1 MSETLPWFLLW
12 RKTLDFHRKSFAGN
26 HSSKD
31 FPSPF
36 DVRNYFFDAIISN
49 QYWIKTLKTD
59 SKFFMTFYFLK
70 KVDRDMFWPHLF
82 FQQYIPLKIFI
93 FRIDGR
99 ENIIGQTIH
108 WKAKRCLVRFAD
120 VLPRHGSQLELELE
134 ETRST
139 LNLGGGVD
147 SRPPHLDLI
156 HLLAFIPN
164 KQESAI
170 DCNFSTHQDWHPFY
184 NNQSTTSTL
193 YRPKIWQFS
202 GTSSPLPNDS
212 WWRSHPRSS
221 FYARLRWVGWWC
233 SITGRTLT
241 VTSNVMYRSP
251 YACPLCAGY
260 GII

>member
-108 WKAKRCLVRFAD
+108 RKAKRCLVRFAD
-120 VLPRHGSQLELELE
+120 AILGEFVNLFPFPRNG
-134 ETRST
+134 
-139 LNLGGGVD
+139 
-147 SRPPHLDLI
+147 
-156 HLLAFIPN
+156 IP
-164 KQESAI
+164 AL
-170 DCNFSTHQDWHPFY
+170 THFQCASLHCRLQY
-184 NNQSTTSTL
+184 
-193 YRPKIWQFS
+193 S
-202 GTSSPLPNDS
+202 GTFEMLPSGD
-212 WWRSHPRSS
+212 
-221 FYARLRWVGWWC
+221 
-233 SITGRTLT
+233 ITGPFNQDKWRGWNSL
-241 VTSNVMYRSP
+241 
-251 YACPLCAGY
+251 
-260 GII
+260 